1 MLTAGFAQA
10 VITPPVGVEI
20 SGYAFGP
27 SACVLAELQAQAV
40 VLEWGDMQAVIIL
53 APSDHLS
60 PDTSTASPPNAA
72 N

>member
-27 SACVLAELQAQAV
+27 SACVLEELQAQAV
-40 VLEWGDMQAVIIL
+40 AIRKGYVTLFT
-53 APSDHLS
+53 SDTDS
-60 PDTSTASPPNAA
+60 PI
-72 N
+72 